1 LARTYMGGTCAFRV
15 ICATSFSVQNIPSTC
30 VIGRVLYPLSFEVVH
45 VVDGGIVFCQR
56 HFLVSSSFLSC
67 SFEIH
72 TSCAEFQRCSLIYK
86 ISISIFILLISN
98 FCSYV
103 SYRTLIFFSISSFN
117 PDLWYFFQFDPYFFD
132 FFGPFVKL
140 IFFSTSLFNKIVFV
154 FLISILTIILL
165 VVVFG
170 HFLNYFFFS
179 ISLFNQR

>member
-1 LARTYMGGTCAFRV
+1 MVFHYYYLCWGFYIYIYKWLARTYMGGTCAFRV

-72 TSCAEFQRCSLIYK
+72 TSRAEFQRCSLIYK
-86 ISISIFILLISN
+86 ISISIFIFLISN

-103 SYRTLIFFSISSFN
+103 SYRTLIFFQFHHLIPICDIFFN
-117 PDLWYFFQFDPYFFD
+117 LI
-132 FFGPFVKL
+132 L
-140 IFFSTSLFNKIVFV
+140 IFLI
-154 FLISILTIILL
+154 FLDLL
-165 VVVFG
+165 
-170 HFLNYFFFS
+170 LN
-179 ISLFNQR
+179 